1 MLLLTIALI
10 LFPLA
15 FLDKAFADKTKK
27 YIVFAFC
34 FLFTVLGG
42 VRWNTGTDWDA
53 YYYGFLSADSLD
65 YVLYSPYAFEKG
77 FGLLNFII
85 LNYFNSYT
93 VFLLVFT
100 FITVFLKYKV
110 ITHKIFLNYA
120 LFSLFAYYCVFIGDI
135 VATRQS
141 MAISI
146 TLFSTL
152 FIIRKKLVWFILAV
166 ILASSIHRSAIVFI
180 VAYPLFHYDF
190 RQKTLILIYFI
201 GLTLGL
207 IFQQVG
213 VSSFNIPFI
222 SSFESLSTYS
232 DKVSGYSETGQV
244 GYGKVSVG
252 LLMIL
257 GYIKSLLIMIP
268 VLYLHKNQKN
278 TYTRLLN
285 LLVFGSLVYFTL
297 GAISSEFKR
306 LNAYFSVY
314 EMLVI
319 PYFIYC
325 LKNKNTRYLL
335 ILFFCLILFNRVYSA
350 VYNFWDLYHPFLT
363 IFDSNNYRIN
373 F

>member
-10 LFPLA
+10 LFPIA
-15 FLDKAFADKTKK
+15 FLDKAFTDKTKK

-34 FLFTVLGG
+34 VLFTVLGG

-100 FITVFLKYKV
+100 FITVFLKYKI
-110 ITHKIFLNYA
+110 ITHKLFLNYA

-135 VATRQS
+135 VATRQA
-141 MAISI
+141 MAVSI

-152 FIIRKKLVWFILAV
+152 FIIRKKLFWFILIV
-166 ILASSIHRSAIVFI
+166 ILASSIHRSAIIFI
-180 VAYPLFHYDF
+180 AAYPLFNHDF
-190 RQKTLILIYFI
+190 KQRTLILIYFTS
-201 GLTLGL
+201 LTLGL
-207 IFQQVG
+207 LFQQFG
-213 VSSFNIPFI
+213 VSSLNIPFI
-222 SSFESLSTYS
+222 SSVESLSTYS
-232 DKVSGYSETGQV
+232 DKISGYSETGQV
-244 GYGKVSVG
+244 SYGKANVG
-252 LLMIL
+252 LLMVL
-257 GYIKSLLIMIP
+257 GYIKSVLIMIP
-268 VLYLHKNQKN
+268 LLYLHKNQKN
-278 TYTRLLN
+278 VYTRLLN

-306 LNAYFSVY
+306 LSAYFSVY
-314 EMLVI
+314 EILVI
-319 PYFIYC
+319 PYFIYN

-335 ILFFCLILFNRVYSA
+335 ILFFCLLLSNRVYTA

-373 F
+373 S